1 MEYQRLHLRQC
12 VGDLLQCVVHLLRA
26 LRVRQLLRSRQTLLV
41 HVLPQLLQLR
51 VKLSK
56 HTVLLLSA
64 VLQPLLQ
71 WRLAL
76 VPLTLVL
83 RSPALSMFAL
93 RGLTVVFGAARFLPV
108 RYQWYVL
115 SRLWVGAILHLERI
129 GTAIAASSS
138 KPGDGDAKKKK

>member
-1 MEYQRLHLRQC
+1 MFRNVWSELGMADIDAYIGRVGYELSRATQTALGGDTRLAWQFARDH
-12 VGDLLQCVVHLLRA
+12 RA
-26 LRVRQLLRSRQTLLV
+26 LVVGT
-41 HVLPQLLQLR
+41 
-51 VKLSK
+51 
-56 HTVLLLSA
+56 
-64 VLQPLLQ
+64 
-71 WRLAL
+71 L